1 MTPATLAALA
11 LLAVTLAMV
20 IHRSKTTH
28 FECPDCGFSF
38 KLPTLSFILAPHTL
52 YNKRY
57 VTCPNCGHS
66 GMMSAIKD
74 N

>member
-1 MTPATLAALA
+1 MNPATLAALG
-11 LLAVTLAMV
+11 LLVVTLGVV

-28 FECPDCGFSF
+28 FECPECGSPF
-38 KLPTLSFILAPHTL
+38 KLSTLSFILAPHTL

-57 VTCPNCGHS
+57 VTCPNCGYS
-66 GMMSAIKD
+66 GMLGAVKD